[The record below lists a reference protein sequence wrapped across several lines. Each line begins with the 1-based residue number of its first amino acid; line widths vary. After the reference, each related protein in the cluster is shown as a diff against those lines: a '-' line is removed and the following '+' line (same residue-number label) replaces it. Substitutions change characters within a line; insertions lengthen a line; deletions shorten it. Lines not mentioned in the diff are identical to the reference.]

1 MRARIGLMCVAVG
14 LLSLL
19 VVLLAHADEP
29 IFVRWLVVD
38 DPGDETIRNYWERAE
53 RGELDAPALVDLGT
67 MLFYRGW
74 PKDAVQMFHQ
84 ALDLDPKLYEA
95 WFRIGL
101 VKHSEGELS
110 DARQAYNRCL
120 KIISGHGW
128 CNFYLGLLEEQE
140 GHSTA
145 ALDHFRRAFKSA
157 PELSDPKVNPEMMA
171 SELAFAAKLREYHR
185 INFKNSMPMPYM
197 EAGEVKK
204 VRKFYESP
212 PPPKRSSKGAEEA
225 AEEAAE
231 DSTEAEA
238 DDVAEE
244 MVEETVEDQE
254 SPPPTPAPAES
265 SVESQTPP
273 QARPAPVR
281 RAPSSSSGGAAS
293 KSGAASASAP
303 PDPSGATS
311 APTSQ
316 GGGPP
321 LRAPA
326 IGSTSPEARL
336 EVAWPVLWDIAA
348 ALV

>member
-1 MRARIGLMCVAVG
+1 MRARIGLMCVFVG

-29 IFVRWLVVD
+29 IFVRWLVAD

-67 MLFYRGW
+67 MLFYRGY
-74 PKDAVQMFHQ
+74 PKDAVQVFHE
-84 ALDLDPKLYEA
+84 ALDLDPDLYEA

-120 KIISGHGW
+120 KKLTGHGW

-145 ALDHFRRAFKSA
+145 ALYHFRRAFKFA
-157 PELSDPKVNPEMMA
+157 PELSDPKVNPEMLA

-185 INFKNSMPMPYM
+185 VNFKNALPMPYM
-197 EAGEVKK
+197 QAGEVKK
-204 VRKFYESP
+204 VLRLYEP
-212 PPPKRSSKGAEEA
+212 TPVPEGASEVAKEA

-231 DSTEAEA
+231 GAVDDRESTTPT
-238 DDVAEE
+238 
-244 MVEETVEDQE
+244 TV
-254 SPPPTPAPAES
+254 PAAS
-265 SVESQTPP
+265 NTQSQASP

-281 RAPSSSSGGAAS
+281 RTPSSSPGGAS
-293 KSGAASASAP
+293 VP
-303 PDPSGATS
+303 

-316 GGGPP
+316 RGLPYGT
-321 LRAPA
+321 PA
-326 IGSTSPEARL
+326 IGNTSPEARL
-336 EVAWPVLWDIAA
+336 DLSWPGLWEIAA

>member
-1 MRARIGLMCVAVG
+1 MRARIGLICVAVG

-74 PKDAVQMFHQ
+74 PKDAVKMFQQ
-84 ALDLDPKLYEA
+84 ALALDSELYEA

-185 INFKNSMPMPYM
+185 INFKKSMPMPYLD
-197 EAGEVKK
+197 AGKVKK
-204 VRKFYESP
+204 VRKLYEST
-212 PPPKRSSKGAEEA
+212 PPPKRSSKGAEKA
-225 AEEAAE
+225 
-231 DSTEAEA
+231 A
-238 DDVAEE
+238 DDR
-244 MVEETVEDQE
+244 E
-254 SPPPTPAPAES
+254 SPTPTPVPAAS
-265 SVESQTPP
+265 STQPQTSPD
-273 QARPAPVR
+273 ARPAPVR
-281 RAPSSSSGGAAS
+281 RAPSQSSGAANPPA
-293 KSGAASASAP
+293 AASASVP
-303 PDPSGATS
+303 PDRSGAAP
-311 APTSQ
+311 APTPQ
-316 GGGPP
+316 RGGPP
-321 LRAPA
+321 PRAPA

-348 ALV
+348 ALVKIRR

>member
-1 MRARIGLMCVAVG
+1 
-14 LLSLL
+14 L

-74 PKDAVQMFHQ
+74 PKDAVKMFQQ
-84 ALDLDPKLYEA
+84 ALALNSELYEA

-185 INFKNSMPMPYM
+185 INFKNSMPMPYLD
-197 EAGEVKK
+197 AGKVKK
-204 VRKFYESP
+204 VRKLYEST

-225 AEEAAE
+225 
-231 DSTEAEA
+231 
-238 DDVAEE
+238 AEE

-293 KSGAASASAP
+293 TSGAASASVP

-321 LRAPA
+321 LGAPA

-336 EVAWPVLWDIAA
+336 EMAWPVLWDIAA

>member
-74 PKDAVQMFHQ
+74 PNDAVKFFHQ
-84 ALDLDPKLYEA
+84 ALDLDPELYEA

-101 VKHSEGELS
+101 VKHSEGELN
-110 DARQAYNRCL
+110 DARRAYNRCL

-185 INFKNSMPMPYM
+185 VNFKNSLPMPYM
-197 EAGEVKK
+197 QAGEVKK
-204 VRKFYESP
+204 VRKRYEAT
-212 PPPKRSSKGAEEA
+212 PPPKRTSKV

-231 DSTEAEA
+231 DSAEE
-238 DDVAEE
+238 VAEEVTEE
-244 MVEETVEDQE
+244 MVEETVEDRE

-273 QARPAPVR
+273 PARPAPVR
-281 RAPSSSSGGAAS
+281 RAPSSSSGEGAAS
-293 KSGAASASAP
+293 APGAASASAP
-303 PDPSGATS
+303 PDRSGAAP

-316 GGGPP
+316 RGGPP
-321 LRAPA
+321 PRAPA

-336 EVAWPVLWDIAA
+336 EMAWPVLWDIAA